1 MKLAL
6 LSPDDRELRKA
17 YGSLMPMIPAV
28 EEALLQGLVKHLDLE
43 VHYISCLQQP
53 VESPEKL
60 ADNIWFHSLHVP
72 KLGWMRTG
80 YQGCLRAI
88 RKKLQELQ
96 PDIVHGQGSER
107 ECALSAAYSGF
118 PNVVTIHGNMKAV
131 AEFYRS
137 PIGSFHWLAGK
148 LETMALRKTDGVFC
162 NSAYT
167 ERVVAPRARRVW
179 RVANAVRAPFFDPLP
194 KTLRGEPPILLNVG
208 VMAPHKRQ
216 PEILRVADRLW
227 QRGYRFQIQFA
238 GKVHADTPAGAEFLR
253 QLALA
258 EVAGYARHLG
268 ELEVE
273 ELLAAFDR
281 ASALVHF
288 PTEESFGLV
297 VAEALARNL
306 KLFTASVG
314 GVVDIAA
321 GVEEA
326 ELLPMNDWAGL
337 ENSIARWLERG
348 AIRPT
353 QAGSLMRERY
363 HPEVIALRHRDI
375 YREALGGQKIG

>member
-17 YGSLMPMIPAV
+17 YDSPAPVVPAV
-28 EEALLQGLVKHLDLE
+28 ETALLQGLVKQRDLE

-53 VESPEKL
+53 VKSPEKL

-80 YQGCLRAI
+80 YQGCLRAV
-88 RKKLQELQ
+88 RKKLRELQ
-96 PDIVHGQGSER
+96 PDIVHGQGAER
-107 ECALSAAYSGF
+107 ECALSAAFSGF
-118 PNVVTIHGNMKAV
+118 PNLVTIHGNMKAV

-148 LETMALRKTDGVFC
+148 LETLALRKTDGVFC

-167 ERVVAPRARRVW
+167 ERVVAPRARRIW
-179 RVANAVRAPFFDPLP
+179 RVANAVRAQFFGPP
-194 KTLRGEPPILLNVG
+194 STVARGERPVLLNVG

-216 PEILRVADRLW
+216 PEILAVARRLW
-227 QRGYRFQIQFA
+227 QRGFRFEIHFA
-238 GKVHADTPAGAEFLR
+238 GKVHANTPDSADFLR
-253 QLALA
+253 QMA
-258 EVAGYARHLG
+258 EAEAAGYARHLG

-273 ELLAAFDR
+273 ELIAAFDR

-306 KLFTASVG
+306 KLFAAAIG
-314 GVVDIAA
+314 GVIDIAA
-321 GVEEA
+321 DVEAA
-326 ELLPMNDWAGL
+326 ELLPLNDWTGL
-337 ENSIARWLERG
+337 ENAIARWLEQG
-348 AIRPT
+348 ATLPT
-353 QAGSLMRERY
+353 QAAAVMRERY
-363 HPEVIALRHRDI
+363 HPEVIAQRHAEI
-375 YREALGGQKIG
+375 YREVLGRKPD